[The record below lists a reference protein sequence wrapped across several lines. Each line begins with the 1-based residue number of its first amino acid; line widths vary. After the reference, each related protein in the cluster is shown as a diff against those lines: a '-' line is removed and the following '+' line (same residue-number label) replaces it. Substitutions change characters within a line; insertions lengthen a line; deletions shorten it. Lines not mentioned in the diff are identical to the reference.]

1 MVLCMSH
8 NICFRAKHIP
18 GKTNVVADYI
28 SRLQEDKAKLVQPTL
43 TPTWCHFLF
52 IGCLGEASVTTIEQ
66 ANTPGT
72 RARCRS
78 NWRHFVN
85 FCQHLKKGK
94 RRFIPASPYVVRC
107 FCETLCKEWKAPST
121 IHTYLA
127 AIADVH
133 KSAGFI
139 DQTTNYL
146 ITKYM
151 RGIAKHRPNIDI
163 RSPHYT

>member
-1 MVLCMSH
+1 M
-8 NICFRAKHIP
+8 
-18 GKTNVVADYI
+18 VADYI

-43 TPTWCHFLF
+43 TPTMCHFLF

-66 ANTPGT
+66 ANTPRT
-72 RARCRS
+72 RTRCRS

-85 FCQHLKKGK
+85 FCQHLNKGK

-121 IHTYLA
+121 IRTYLA

-133 KSAGFI
+133 K
-139 DQTTNYL
+139 
-146 ITKYM
+146 
-151 RGIAKHRPNIDI
+151 
-163 RSPHYT
+163 